1 MQNQNETAKINHFLC
16 VVSPIIVGHMK
27 MLCQS
32 TGAKV
37 REQGRGLDLSLLIK
51 SGKKKIKFFL
61 HNLFMEIA
69 TIDRD
74 DDPLRFDERLRDFNF
89 FLAKMTRLAQ
99 NKLKILFHLLLEEDV
114 DAAIEDIGRDAKQ
127 FERVRIWRFDQQKP
141 MQRHQQPRL

>member
-1 MQNQNETAKINHFLC
+1 MQNQNEIAKINYFLC

-37 REQGRGLDLSLLIK
+37 REQGRGLELSLLIK

-61 HNLFMEIA
+61 HNLFLEIA
-69 TIDRD
+69 TVDRD
-74 DDPLRFDERLRDFNF
+74 DDPLRFDERLREFDF
-89 FLAKMTRLAQ
+89 FLAKMTRIAR

-114 DAAIEDIGRDAKQ
+114 DAAIENIGRDEKQ
-127 FERVRIWRFDQQKP
+127 FERVRIWRFDRKP
-141 MQRHQQPRL
+141 SSERQLWS

>member
-1 MQNQNETAKINHFLC
+1 MQNQNEIAKINYFLC

-61 HNLFMEIA
+61 HNLFLEIA
-69 TIDRD
+69 TVDRD
-74 DDPLRFDERLRDFNF
+74 DDPQRFDERLHDFEF
-89 FLAKMTRLAQ
+89 FLAKMTRIAR

-114 DAAIEDIGRDAKQ
+114 DAAIENIGQDAKQ
-127 FERVRIWRFDQQKP
+127 FERVRIWRFDQEKP
-141 MQRHQQPRL
+141 AQDHQP